1 MTALILQPLTLYLP
15 SVTNIQFHLA
25 CIASVSVW
33 LQSEEQGMRVTDQV
47 KNGVSKRVGGGGG
60 KGDAPPPP
68 PFNFLD
74 LVPFLAWPKLKIR
87 FLGLSLLRKQNGNAC

>member
-47 KNGVSKRVGGGGG
+47 KNGVSNRVGGGGG
-60 KGDAPPPP
+60 EGFHPVPPLSFFGSRSISCLAKTENPVPQSFFAP
-68 PFNFLD
+68 
-74 LVPFLAWPKLKIR
+74 KT
-87 FLGLSLLRKQNGNAC
+87 NGNAS